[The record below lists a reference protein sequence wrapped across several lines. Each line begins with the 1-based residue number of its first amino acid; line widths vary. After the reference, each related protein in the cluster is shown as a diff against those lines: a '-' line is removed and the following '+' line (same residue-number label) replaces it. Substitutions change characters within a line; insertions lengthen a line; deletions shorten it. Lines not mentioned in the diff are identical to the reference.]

1 MKQPDLDRLTH
12 GGGPSNR
19 LVPPRACSSH
29 RVCSSG
35 KVGVRAANGITVLEL
50 LIVVAILG
58 ILAGLVA
65 INGRRVLQGQEER
78 AAITSIQQ
86 TVWQGATAAA
96 ARGVVVR
103 LTRSGDEF
111 VLSDTDSG
119 AVLKRFELPRNVTS
133 NWPDGQELEF
143 TPPGK
148 VDVDTLDALPDP
160 LTVTTSTRTT
170 GLTISLIGEVRA
182 EVQ

>member
-1 MKQPDLDRLTH
+1 VRSHLGLT
-12 GGGPSNR
+12 
-19 LVPPRACSSH
+19 
-29 RVCSSG
+29 
-35 KVGVRAANGITVLEL
+35 ILEL
-50 LIVVAILG
+50 LIVLAILG

-103 LTRSGDEF
+103 LTRTGDEF
-111 VLSDTDSG
+111 VLTDTDSG

-133 NWPDGQELEF
+133 NWPDGQTLDF

-170 GLTISLIGEVRA
+170 NLTVSLIGEVRA

>member
-1 MKQPDLDRLTH
+1 MKPTELDRLAH
-12 GGGPSNR
+12 GSGPSIR
-19 LVPPRACSSH
+19 PVSPRTCSSH
-29 RVCSSG
+29 RRCSSG

-111 VLSDTDSG
+111 VLADTGSG
-119 AVLKRFELPRNVTS
+119 AVLKRFELPRNVSS
-133 NWPDGQELEF
+133 NWPDGQVLDF

-148 VDVDTLDALPDP
+148 VDVDTLDDLPDP

-170 GLTISLIGEVRA
+170 NLTVSLIGEVRA

>member
-1 MKQPDLDRLTH
+1 MINSTHHRDREFNRAQCPVRSGGPPTPLDRRGLRSRT
-12 GGGPSNR
+12 
-19 LVPPRACSSH
+19 
-29 RVCSSG
+29 
-35 KVGVRAANGITVLEL
+35 GITIIEL
-50 LIVVAILG
+50 LVVIAVLAIL
-58 ILAGLVA
+58 ATLVVF
-65 INGRRVLQGQEER
+65 NGRRVLQHQEER

-111 VLSDTDSG
+111 VLTDTDSG

-133 NWPDGQELEF
+133 NWPDGQTLDF

-148 VDVDTLDALPDP
+148 VDVDTLDALPEP

-170 GLTISLIGEVRA
+170 GLTVSLIGEVRA